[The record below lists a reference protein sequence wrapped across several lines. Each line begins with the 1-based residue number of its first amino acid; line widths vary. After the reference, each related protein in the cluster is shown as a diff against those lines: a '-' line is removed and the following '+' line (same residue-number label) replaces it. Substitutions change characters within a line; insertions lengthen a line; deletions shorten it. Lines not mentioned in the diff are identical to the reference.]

1 LNLPFFFWSRRT
13 AAFFSISG
21 KSVLLAQFSLSS
33 PAVKAPREAAMDVEF
48 MRTASEVAL
57 KQASSL
63 GSGTQAL
70 DSDMV
75 LAALKERLDDVRFLH
90 NFVSF

>member
-1 LNLPFFFWSRRT
+1 
-13 AAFFSISG
+13 
-21 KSVLLAQFSLSS
+21 
-33 PAVKAPREAAMDVEF
+33 MDVEF